1 MKSETVNPGLQSL
14 KADLQREKEKTRF
27 RNVFKSTVFMLVVA
41 AAVAVLVSTI
51 WFPVLR
57 IFGKSMS
64 PTVNEGNIVVTIKR
78 SGFSAGEIIGFY
90 YGNKL
95 LIKRCIAGP
104 GDWVDIKED
113 GTVVV
118 NGEELDEPYIDEK
131 AYGDCNIELPYQV
144 PDGRYFVM
152 GDNRATSVDSRN
164 TAMGCI
170 AEEQVVGKIILRI
183 WPIGDIG
190 AVN

>member
-1 MKSETVNPGLQSL
+1 MKSETTNPGLQTL
-14 KADLQREKEKTRF
+14 KADLQREKDKTRF
-27 RNVFKSTVFMLVVA
+27 RSVLKNTVFMLVVVA
-41 AAVAVLVSTI
+41 AIAVLVSTI

-64 PTVNEGNIVVTIKR
+64 PTVNEGQIVVTFKG
-78 SGFSAGEIIGFY
+78 SGFGTGDIIGFY

-113 GTVVV
+113 GTVLV
-118 NGEELDEPYIDEK
+118 NNVELDETYIEAK
-131 AYGDCNIELPYQV
+131 AYGECNIELPYQV

-152 GDNRATSVDSRN
+152 GDNRETSVDSRN

-190 AVN
+190 AVD